1 MEDVKEELSSYLQDK
16 KLLKDKEED
25 LEELITKATKIT
37 TELSDMPK
45 RNSRSARQNG
55 RIRDKDS
62 RIKK

>member
-37 TELSDMPK
+37 KELSDMPK
-45 RNSRSARQNG
+45 RYSRS
-55 RIRDKDS
+55 S
-62 RIKK
+62 R